1 MINTIARYSFNEVDR
16 AARDEFERDSL
27 YKSFAVAFLVIQV
40 MTIVTG
46 AVLAWVLPGAHALWA
61 LAVFVP
67 LVAGEIISSTWLKT
81 QMPRPSVTRRWS
93 FMIPLLVVELI
104 MFVGLYVRLM
114 QANSDYADNF
124 VGGGFVGVAIAFL
137 VVPVFRRWQHGRDQ
151 RRLDAQLED

>member
-114 QANSDYADNF
+114 QANSDFADNF

>member
-46 AVLAWVLPGAHALWA
+46 AVLAWVLSGAHALWA

-114 QANSDYADNF
+114 QANSDFADNF

>member
-27 YKSFAVAFLVIQV
+27 YKSFAVAFLVVQV

-46 AVLAWVLPGAHALWA
+46 AVLAWVLPGVHALWA

-67 LVAGEIISSTWLKT
+67 FVAGEIISSTWLKT
-81 QMPRPSVTRRWS
+81 QMPRPSVTRPWS
-93 FMIPLLVVELI
+93 FMIPLLIVELI

-114 QANSDYADNF
+114 QANSDYADGT
-124 VGGGFVGVAIAFL
+124 VGGGFVGVAIAVL

>member
-46 AVLAWVLPGAHALWA
+46 AVLAWVLSGAHALWA

-93 FMIPLLVVELI
+93 FMFPLLVVELI

-114 QANSDYADNF
+114 QANSDFADNF

>member
-40 MTIVTG
+40 ITIVTG

-104 MFVGLYVRLM
+104 MFAGLYVRLM
-114 QANSDYADNF
+114 QANSDFADNF

>member
-137 VVPVFRRWQHGRDQ
+137 VVPVFRRWQQGRDQ

>member
-104 MFVGLYVRLM
+104 MFAGLYVRLM
-114 QANSDYADNF
+114 QANSDFADNF

>member
-81 QMPRPSVTRRWS
+81 QMPRPSVTLRWS

-114 QANSDYADNF
+114 QANSDFADNF

>member
-27 YKSFAVAFLVIQV
+27 YKSFAVAFLVVQV

-114 QANSDYADNF
+114 QANSDFADNF